1 MSTKG
6 VKTVTNISN
15 LLATYSVSNESV
27 TSLSRPW
34 ISGKCWNDQCWNC
47 IVNFIVELAKMF
59 SEKQPSKFSLDPV
72 LDLGP
77 TVPFQGPLIRKQAS
91 VGRPK
96 MSRPRSVL
104 VPSRPE
110 DEQGWGPSEDV
121 SSPAHEPCLDPTFDF
136 VLFNPSFA
144 SLSKINHEKIT
155 WFYLSETNSLIN
167 SRFSSIKFRE
177 RK

>member
-1 MSTKG
+1 M
-6 VKTVTNISN
+6 
-15 LLATYSVSNESV
+15 
-27 TSLSRPW
+27 
-34 ISGKCWNDQCWNC
+34 
-47 IVNFIVELAKMF
+47 NFIVELAKMF

-110 DEQGWGPSEDV
+110 DELGRGRSQDDSFCPTLPWFE
-121 SSPAHEPCLDPTFDF
+121 SSFLE
-136 VLFNPSFA
+136 
-144 SLSKINHEKIT
+144 SKILEAKSLNV
-155 WFYLSETNSLIN
+155 SLIYKN
-167 SRFSSIKFRE
+167 KKSFWLLTSLNLRFWLRQKFSFINHFNEMVSIIWFWLNLR
-177 RK
+177 RLSIY